1 MSPTVKLLHT
11 QPMPKLCKNC
21 KYYQP
26 YPSNYKPM
34 RESLGKCTY
43 EKKVDLVS
51 GDISYEYASIV
62 REYTCKEEFYVEQ
75 EKPVSSWEQLKWFFL
90 M

>member
-1 MSPTVKLLHT
+1 
-11 QPMPKLCKNC
+11 
-21 KYYQP
+21 
-26 YPSNYKPM
+26 M

-51 GDISYEYASIV
+51 GEITYEYASIV
-62 REYTCKEEFYVEQ
+62 REYTCKEEFYIEND
-75 EKPVSSWEQLKWFFL
+75 KPVSSWEKFKWFL